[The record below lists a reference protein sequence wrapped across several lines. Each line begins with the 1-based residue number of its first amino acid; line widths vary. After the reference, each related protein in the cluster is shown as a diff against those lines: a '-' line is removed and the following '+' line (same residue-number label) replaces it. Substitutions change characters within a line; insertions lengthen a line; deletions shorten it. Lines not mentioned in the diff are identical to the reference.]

1 MTDHTNIEWCDAT
14 VNWWVGCTQ
23 ISPACDHCYAKRI
36 AAPFWGQKWGPGVP
50 LQRFEGALE
59 TLKALDRKAQRLG
72 RPLVVF
78 HNSVSDMFDKD
89 APDEWRMDAFQGMAD
104 TPNLIHLVLTKR
116 IGNVRPYT
124 QRDGL
129 AFDLIGDG
137 RVRLG
142 ITVCNQEEADRDIPK
157 LLAVPAAQRFLSL
170 EPLLGPVDLR
180 DPPNDIGEP
189 RYSYLDQ
196 ELRDQGNGIDWV
208 IVGGESGPGARPM
221 HPDWARSLRDQC
233 QAAGVPFLFKQWGEW
248 LPGQNEF
255 HEQASSKSAA
265 HHQDGRWGPTDTK
278 VNDRNYVTW
287 NPSGDMRMGSLI
299 DALIDYRVHAWAER
313 VGKKASGRLLDGVE
327 HNGRPA

>member
-1 MTDHTNIEWCDAT
+1 MADHTAIEWCDAT

-72 RPLVVF
+72 RKLVVF

-89 APDEWRMDAFQGMAD
+89 APDGWRMDAFEGMAQ
-104 TPNLIHLVLTKR
+104 TPNVIHLVLTKR
-116 IGNVRPYT
+116 IGNVRHYT
-124 QRDGL
+124 QRDSL
-129 AFDLIGDG
+129 AFDLIGEG

-157 LLAVPAAQRFLSL
+157 LLAVPADFRFLSL
-170 EPLLGPVDLR
+170 EPLLGPVDLVKSKAVR
-180 DPPNDIGEP
+180 SMCKTCAAGQSKGCVI
-189 RYSYLDQ
+189 DQ
-196 ELRDQGNGIDWV
+196 PGPFVDWV

-221 HPDWARSLRDQC
+221 HPDWVRSLRDQC
-233 QAAGVPFLFKQWGEW
+233 QAAGVPFMFKQWGE
-248 LPGQNEF
+248 
-255 HEQASSKSAA
+255 H
-265 HHQDGRWGPTDTK
+265 
-278 VNDRNYVTW
+278 
-287 NPSGDMRMGSLI
+287 SGDPSTRAEARRWTMVDREGRTLETAGSTANMGPVTHV
-299 DALIDYRVHAWAER
+299 AK
-313 VGKKASGRLLDGVE
+313 VGKKAAGRLLDGVE